1 MPHSVIGNNIL
12 YIEWNIQFCVGR
24 LYIMKKYV
32 YIISVLKNREIIYH
46 ILLVIYNLPIELY
59 IYLIS

>member
-1 MPHSVIGNNIL
+1 MPYSVIGNNIL
-12 YIEWNIQFCVGR
+12 YIEWNIQFYVGR

-32 YIISVLKNREIIYH
+32 YIISVFKNREIIYH
-46 ILLVIYNLPIELY
+46 ILFAIYCLPIELY